1 MTEPNKSLTEA
12 LKRYEELARQNAQAL
27 RVGAGQ
33 LRERA
38 KAARAQ
44 AEGDDD
50 QAAKLD
56 KAALEE
62 LARLDRLSGD
72 LAPLAAGKECTPCE
86 EKAKKRE
93 AEKAAALEVARA
105 RLAASD
111 QAPVALSTG
120 TPTPSE
126 VPSD

>member
-12 LKRYEELARQNAQAL
+12 LGAYDRLARQNAQAL

-44 AEGDDD
+44 AEGDDE
-50 QAAKLD
+50 QATKLD

-62 LARLDRLSGD
+62 IARLDRLSGA

-86 EKAKKRE
+86 EAARAKE
-93 AEKAAALEVARA
+93 AAKAAALEAARA
-105 RLAASD
+105 RLAPENPVP
-111 QAPVALSTG
+111 AP
-120 TPTPSE
+120 E
-126 VPSD
+126 VIRG